1 MNTIPLVHAKSII
14 VINFK
19 TGLPNRIIK
28 ITTTAFH
35 RCNVSSISK
44 ENEIYF
50 IHGL

>member
-19 TGLPNRIIK
+19 TGLPNRII
-28 ITTTAFH
+28 TTTAFH